1 MNRPR
6 LAFVKQYFIELI
18 NTGNEEAEKLL
29 KEYTLIKETQGEFLA
44 GRFLIE
50 VYIETQKTLEEIH
63 NASGIWYSIKTRRWW

>member
-18 NTGNEEAEKLL
+18 NTGNEEAEKLM
-29 KEYTLIKETQGEFLA
+29 KEYTLIQETQGEFLA

-50 VYIETQKTLEEIH
+50 VYLT
-63 NASGIWYSIKTRRWW
+63 